1 MKRFLLLVVAAD
13 KTLDKLFTAGKL
25 SSPRRI
31 ILS

>member
-1 MKRFLLLVVAAD
+1 MKKFLFLLVAAD

-25 SSPRRI
+25 NSPRWI